1 MTTQS
6 RWFRMGSL
14 AAKLAVT
21 SAGFSY
27 NTTAAMLV
35 GEIIA
40 MATQTGNGLKTLEK
54 KIDSLIISDYFVAID
69 FLEQV
74 LDVNKPEADRL
85 YVIRRAEELFK
96 LSYFRLLNA
105 EMYVECATSAGMC
118 GILFYATGNYG
129 EANKWFLNAEQGF
142 LKAIEATKEP
152 VAMNGVGAA
161 SFGVTILAG
170 FAGGPIGAFVCLS
183 SCVFTAFETNRYGNS
198 KEYKEL
204 RQEYAKFIAET
215 QDSIVF
221 MQTEAKTVLEL
232 KAKAESNTE
241 LPEA

>member
-1 MTTQS
+1 MTNQS
-6 RWFRMGSL
+6 RWFRMASL

-21 SAGFSY
+21 AAGLSY

-40 MATQTGNGLKTLEK
+40 MATETGNGLKTLEK

-74 LDVNKPEADRL
+74 LDVNKSEADRL

-105 EMYVECATSAGMC
+105 EMYVESATSAGMC
-118 GILFYATGNYG
+118 GILFYATRNYG
-129 EANKWFLNAEQGF
+129 EANKWFVNAEQGF
-142 LKAIEATKEP
+142 LKAIKATKEP

-161 SFGVTILAG
+161 SVGVTIWAG
-170 FAGGPIGAFVCLS
+170 IAGGPLGVFVCLS
-183 SCVFTAFETNRYGNS
+183 SCAFAAFETNRYGNS

-204 RQEYAKFIAET
+204 RKEYAKFMADI
-215 QDSIVF
+215 QDNIVS
-221 MQTEAKTVLEL
+221 MQMEAKNVLEL
-232 KAKAESNTE
+232 KAKAESVSE